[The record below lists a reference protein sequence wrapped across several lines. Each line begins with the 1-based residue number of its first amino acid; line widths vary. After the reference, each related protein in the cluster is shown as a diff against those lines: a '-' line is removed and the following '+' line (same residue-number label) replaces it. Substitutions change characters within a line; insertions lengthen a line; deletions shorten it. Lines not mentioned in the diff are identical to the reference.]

1 MNKQDDASF
10 VQNLALLLGGLVV
23 IVLGA
28 FVLAKIVNSG
38 AQEARG
44 KVALAAVV
52 NSGFQ
57 DSRNRTVA
65 AARIAPVGRVNTGT
79 ESIALASPQP
89 AVQAAVEE
97 AESEPVAQVP
107 STGNAGKRVYDS
119 LCFTCHAQGIAGA
132 PKFGDMAA
140 WEERV
145 EKGRDTNL
153 ANAIN
158 GFTGSSG
165 IMPPKGGNPALSDE
179 EIAASV
185 DYMMAAVG
193 GGGATTVST
202 EPAPVSEPEVL
213 AEASPDLDGS
223 KGKEVYDAACF
234 ICHAPGAAGAPRF
247 GDAAAWAT
255 RIEKGI
261 DALYKN
267 SIKGYMGD
275 FGMMPPKGGRPD
287 FSDEDVKAAVDY
299 MVSNA
304 N

>member
-1 MNKQDDASF
+1 MNHDDEIF
-10 VQNLALLLGGLVV
+10 VRKFALVLVGLFV
-23 IVLGA
+23 IVLLA
-28 FVLAKIVNSG
+28 SILAKFI
-38 AQEARG
+38 
-44 KVALAAVV
+44 

-57 DSRNRTVA
+57 DSRNRDDIA
-65 AARIAPVGRVNTGT
+65 AARIAPVGRVNTGAET
-79 ESIALASPQP
+79 VALASLQP
-89 AVQAAVEE
+89 AAQAATEE
-97 AESEPVAQVP
+97 AESEPVAQAP
-107 STGNAGKRVYDS
+107 AGGDPGKTVYDS
-119 LCFTCHAQGIAGA
+119 LCFSCHAQGIAGA
-132 PKFGDMAA
+132 PKFGDMAV
-140 WEERV
+140 WEAHI

-165 IMPPKGGNPALSDE
+165 IMPPKGGNPSLSDE
-179 EIAASV
+179 EIAAAV

-193 GGGATTVST
+193 GGAATTAAKS
-202 EPAPVSEPEVL
+202 APVPEPEAI
-213 AEASPDLDGS
+213 AEASPAADNA
-223 KGKEVYDAACF
+223 KGKETYDAACF

-261 DALYKN
+261 ETLYKN
-267 SIKGYMGD
+267 SIDGYMGD

-287 FSDEDVKAAVDY
+287 FSDEDVKAAVNY